1 MISYIKYFLYL
12 ILIIVSITFFFS
24 SYYEVDNLAQTDNLK
39 SENKDNLKSENID
52 NNDNLNII
60 ENINYSSLD
69 KDGNKYLIT
78 AKTGEIYQNNFKNI
92 KMKYVYAKI
101 IFLNQQTIEIKSNYA
116 NYNRETSETL
126 FYEKVLSSY
135 LDNNISSN
143 ELQLLFDDKLAKIKD
158 KVVLISKQGKL
169 EADEVLID
177 LTTKE
182 AKISMNNSEEKIK
195 ISYLN

>member
-12 ILIIVSITFFFS
+12 ILIIVSIIFFFS
-24 SYYEVDNLAQTDNLK
+24 NYYEVDKAVKT
-39 SENKDNLKSENID
+39 ENLKSENID
-52 NNDNLNII
+52 TNDNLNII

-78 AKTGEIYQNNFKNI
+78 AKTGEIYQNNFNNI

-126 FYEKVLSSY
+126 FYDKVLSSY
-135 LDNNISSN
+135 LDNKISSN
-143 ELQLLFDDKLAKIKD
+143 ELQLLFEDKLAKIKD
-158 KVVLISKQGKL
+158 NVVYMNKQGKI
-169 EADEVLID
+169 EADKVLLD
-177 LTTKE
+177 LTTKK
-182 AKISMNNSEEKIK
+182 AKISMNDSEEKIK

>member
-1 MISYIKYFLYL
+1 MISYIKYFFYL

-24 SYYEVDNLAQTDNLK
+24 SDYEVDNVVQKENL
-39 SENKDNLKSENID
+39 EPENIGA
-52 NNDNLNII
+52 NDSLNII

-78 AKTGEIYQNNFKNI
+78 AETGEIYQNNFNNI
-92 KMKYVYAKI
+92 KMKYVSAKI
-101 IFLNQQTIEIKSNYA
+101 IFLNQEYLEIKSNYA

-126 FYEKVLSSY
+126 FYDEVLSSY
-135 LDNNISSN
+135 LDNKISSN

-158 KVVLISKQGKL
+158 NVVYMSKQGKL
-169 EADEVLID
+169 EADEVLLD
-177 LTTKE
+177 LRTKK

>member
-12 ILIIVSITFFFS
+12 ILIIVSIIFFFS
-24 SYYEVDNLAQTDNLK
+24 NYYEVDKAVKT
-39 SENKDNLKSENID
+39 ENLKSENID
-52 NNDNLNII
+52 TNDNLNII

-78 AKTGEIYQNNFKNI
+78 AKTGEIYQNNFDKI
-92 KMKYVYAKI
+92 KMKNVYAKI

-126 FYEKVLSSY
+126 FYDKVLSSY
-135 LDNNISSN
+135 LDNKISSN

-158 KVVLISKQGKL
+158 NVVYMSKQGKL
-169 EADEVLID
+169 KADKVLLD
-177 LTTKE
+177 LITKE
-182 AKISMNNSEEKIK
+182 AKISMNNSEEKVK
-195 ISYLN
+195 ISYLK

>member
-78 AKTGEIYQNNFKNI
+78 AKTGEIYQNNFNNI

>member
-1 MISYIKYFLYL
+1 MIGYIKYFIYL
-12 ILIIVSITFFFS
+12 TLIIVSIIFFFS
-24 SYYEVDNLAQTDNLK
+24 SYYEVDNVVQT
-39 SENKDNLKSENID
+39 ENLKSENID
-52 NNDNLNII
+52 TNDNLNII

-78 AKTGEIYQNNFKNI
+78 AKTGEIYQNNFNNI

-101 IFLNQQTIEIKSNYA
+101 IFLNQEFLEIKSNYA

-126 FYEKVLSSY
+126 FYDKVLSSY
-135 LDNNISSN
+135 LDNKISSN

-158 KVVLISKQGKL
+158 NVVYMSKQGKL
-169 EADEVLID
+169 KADEVLLD
-177 LTTKE
+177 LITKE
-182 AKISMNNSEEKIK
+182 AKISMNNSEEKVK

>member
-1 MISYIKYFLYL
+1 M
-12 ILIIVSITFFFS
+12 VSIIFFFS
-24 SYYEVDNLAQTDNLK
+24 SYYEVDNIVQT
-39 SENKDNLKSENID
+39 ENLKSENID
-52 NNDNLNII
+52 TNDSLNII

-78 AKTGEIYQNNFKNI
+78 AKTGEIYQNNFNNI
-92 KMKYVYAKI
+92 KMKNVYAKI
-101 IFLNQQTIEIKSNYA
+101 IFLNQEFLEIKSNYA

-126 FYEKVLSSY
+126 FYDKVLSSY
-135 LDNNISSN
+135 LDNKISSN
-143 ELQLLFDDKLAKIKD
+143 ELQLLFDDKLATIKD
-158 KVVLISKQGKL
+158 NVVYMSKQGNL
-169 EADEVLID
+169 EADEVLLD

>member
-1 MISYIKYFLYL
+1 MISYIKYFFYL
-12 ILIIVSITFFFS
+12 ILIIVSIIFFFS
-24 SYYEVDNLAQTDNLK
+24 SDYEVDNVVQKENL
-39 SENKDNLKSENID
+39 EPENIGA
-52 NNDNLNII
+52 NDSLNII

-78 AKTGEIYQNNFKNI
+78 AETGEIYQNNFNNI

-101 IFLNQQTIEIKSNYA
+101 IFLNQEFLEIKSNYA

-126 FYEKVLSSY
+126 FYDKVLSSY
-135 LDNNISSN
+135 LDNTISSN

-158 KVVLISKQGKL
+158 NVVYMSKQGKL
-169 EADEVLID
+169 KADKVLLD
-177 LTTKE
+177 LITKE
-182 AKISMNNSEEKIK
+182 AKISMNNSEEKVK

>member
-1 MISYIKYFLYL
+1 MISYIKYFIYL
-12 ILIIVSITFFFS
+12 LLIIVSIIFFFS
-24 SYYEVDNLAQTDNLK
+24 RNYEVDNVVQTDNLK
-39 SENKDNLKSENID
+39 SENIATD
-52 NNDNLNII
+52 DNLNTI

-78 AKTGEIYQNNFKNI
+78 AKTGEIYQNNFNNI

-101 IFLNQQTIEIKSNYA
+101 IFLNQEFIEIKSNYA
-116 NYNRETSETL
+116 NYNRETSETI
-126 FYEKVLSSY
+126 FYDKVLSSY
-135 LDNNISSN
+135 LDNKISSN

-158 KVVLISKQGKL
+158 NVVYMSKQGKL
-169 EADEVLID
+169 KADKVLLD
-177 LTTKE
+177 LITKE

>member
-1 MISYIKYFLYL
+1 MIGYIKYFIYL
-12 ILIIVSITFFFS
+12 TLIIVSIIFFFS
-24 SYYEVDNLAQTDNLK
+24 SYYEVDNVVQT
-39 SENKDNLKSENID
+39 ENLKSENID
-52 NNDNLNII
+52 TKDNINII

-78 AKTGEIYQNNFKNI
+78 AKTGEIYQNNFNNI

-126 FYEKVLSSY
+126 FYDKVFSSY
-135 LDNNISSN
+135 LDNKISSN

-158 KVVLISKQGKL
+158 NVVYMSKQGKL
-169 EADEVLID
+169 KADKVLLD
-177 LTTKE
+177 LITKE
-182 AKISMNNSEEKIK
+182 AKISMNNSEEKVK

>member
-12 ILIIVSITFFFS
+12 ILIIVSIIFFFS
-24 SYYEVDNLAQTDNLK
+24 NYYEVDKAVKT
-39 SENKDNLKSENID
+39 ENLKSENID
-52 NNDNLNII
+52 TNDNLNII
-60 ENINYSSLD
+60 ENINYSSFD

-78 AKTGEIYQNNFKNI
+78 AKTGEIYQNNFNNI
-92 KMKYVYAKI
+92 KMKYVSAKI
-101 IFLNQQTIEIKSNYA
+101 IFLNQEYLEIKSNYA

-126 FYEKVLSSY
+126 FYDEVLSSY
-135 LDNNISSN
+135 LDNKISSN

-158 KVVLISKQGKL
+158 NVVYMSKQGKL
-169 EADEVLID
+169 EADEVLLD
-177 LTTKE
+177 LRTKK

>member
-1 MISYIKYFLYL
+1 MISYIKYFIYL
-12 ILIIVSITFFFS
+12 ILIIVSFIFFFS
-24 SYYEVDNLAQTDNLK
+24 SYYEVDNVVQT
-39 SENKDNLKSENID
+39 ENLKSENID
-52 NNDNLNII
+52 TNDNLNII

-78 AKTGEIYQNNFKNI
+78 AKTGEIYQNNFNNI

-101 IFLNQQTIEIKSNYA
+101 IFLNKEFLEIKSNYA

-126 FYEKVLSSY
+126 FYDKVLSSY
-135 LDNNISSN
+135 LDNKISSN

-158 KVVLISKQGKL
+158 NVVYISNQGKL

-182 AKISMNNSEEKIK
+182 AKISMNNSEEKVK

>member
-1 MISYIKYFLYL
+1 MISYIKYFFYL
-12 ILIIVSITFFFS
+12 ILIIVSIIFFFS
-24 SYYEVDNLAQTDNLK
+24 SYYEVDNVVQKENL
-39 SENKDNLKSENID
+39 EPENIGA
-52 NNDNLNII
+52 NDSLNII

-78 AKTGEIYQNNFKNI
+78 AETGEIYQNNFNNI
-92 KMKYVYAKI
+92 KMKYVSAKI
-101 IFLNQQTIEIKSNYA
+101 IFLNQEYLEIKSNYA

-126 FYEKVLSSY
+126 FYDEVLSSY
-135 LDNNISSN
+135 LDNKISSN

-158 KVVLISKQGKL
+158 NVVYISKQGKL
-169 EADEVLID
+169 EADEVLLD
-177 LTTKE
+177 LRTKK

>member
-1 MISYIKYFLYL
+1 MISYIKYFIYL
-12 ILIIVSITFFFS
+12 ILIIVSFIFFFS
-24 SYYEVDNLAQTDNLK
+24 SYYEVDNVVQT
-39 SENKDNLKSENID
+39 ENLKSENID
-52 NNDNLNII
+52 TNDNLNII

-78 AKTGEIYQNNFKNI
+78 AKTGEIYQNNFNNI

-101 IFLNQQTIEIKSNYA
+101 IFLNKEFLEIKSNYA

-126 FYEKVLSSY
+126 FYDKVLSSY
-135 LDNNISSN
+135 LDNKISSN

-158 KVVLISKQGKL
+158 NVVYMSNQGKL

-182 AKISMNNSEEKIK
+182 AKISMNNSEEKVK

>member
-1 MISYIKYFLYL
+1 MISYIKYFIYL
-12 ILIIVSITFFFS
+12 ILIIVSFIFFFS
-24 SYYEVDNLAQTDNLK
+24 SYYEVDKVVQTDNLK
-39 SENKDNLKSENID
+39 SENID
-52 NNDNLNII
+52 TNDNLNII

-78 AKTGEIYQNNFKNI
+78 AKTGEIYQNNFNNI

-126 FYEKVLSSY
+126 FYDKVLSSY
-135 LDNNISSN
+135 LDNKISSN

-158 KVVLISKQGKL
+158 NVVYMSKQGKL
-169 EADEVLID
+169 KADEVLLD
-177 LTTKE
+177 LITKE

>member
-1 MISYIKYFLYL
+1 MISYIKYFIYL
-12 ILIIVSITFFFS
+12 ILIIVSFIFFFS
-24 SYYEVDNLAQTDNLK
+24 SYYEVDNVVQT
-39 SENKDNLKSENID
+39 ENLKSENID
-52 NNDNLNII
+52 TNDNLNII

-78 AKTGEIYQNNFKNI
+78 AKTGEIYQNNFNNI

>member
-12 ILIIVSITFFFS
+12 ILIIVSIIFFFS
-24 SYYEVDNLAQTDNLK
+24 NYYEVDKAVKT
-39 SENKDNLKSENID
+39 ENLKSENID
-52 NNDNLNII
+52 TNDNLNII

-78 AKTGEIYQNNFKNI
+78 AKTGEIYQNNFNNI

-126 FYEKVLSSY
+126 FYDKVLSSY
-135 LDNNISSN
+135 LDNKISSN

-158 KVVLISKQGKL
+158 NVVYMSKQGKL
-169 EADEVLID
+169 KADKVLLD
-177 LTTKE
+177 LITKE
-182 AKISMNNSEEKIK
+182 AKISMNNSEEKVK